1 MDQTQVLRIQ
11 KVIYGL
17 LHAPRAW
24 LEKLGNVLKS
34 HGWYQSRLEPCVWR
48 LYDSNDV
55 LVGLLGAHVDDM
67 LCCGSGSL
75 YEEKV
80 RLLRSSFP
88 FGSWQHAK
96 SEQITFCGCEI
107 SQKASG
113 DIHVSQERYALGI
126 NEIQMSTHRKT
137 QVDQP
142 ATPFETKQLRATLGA
157 LSWRATQTCPWICA
171 SVSILQGS
179 QTQATVNDLLQASKL
194 VRAQRIACEEVVCFS
209 ANITKPI
216 LIIPILMRVGVVVV
230 MVVRRVVSLRFWLMR
245 LFWMVLVV
253 LFLLYLG
260 KVESYRASL
269 DRRLRPKSKWQV
281 QLLIRMSL

>member
-1 MDQTQVLRIQ
+1 
-11 KVIYGL
+11 
-17 LHAPRAW
+17 
-24 LEKLGNVLKS
+24 
-34 HGWYQSRLEPCVWR
+34 
-48 LYDSNDV
+48 
-55 LVGLLGAHVDDM
+55 
-67 LCCGSGSL
+67 
-75 YEEKV
+75 
-80 RLLRSSFP
+80 
-88 FGSWQHAK
+88 
-96 SEQITFCGCEI
+96 
-107 SQKASG
+107 
-113 DIHVSQERYALGI
+113 
-126 NEIQMSTHRKT
+126 MSTHRKT

-142 ATPFETKQLRATLGA
+142 TTPFETKQLRATLGA

-269 DRRLRPKSKWQV
+269 ALRLRQKSKWQV
-281 QLLIRMSL
+281 QLLILMSL